1 MWLFFGLGAIVF
13 ACLNLYNFYKNRDSC
28 LYRFISMALT
38 CLTLL
43 DFYRDGA
50 QRVIN
55 EGWAGLM
62 DILPTM
68 ATALLFLTLA
78 SIIINGI
85 TLFKRKKKSLSKYF

>member
-13 ACLNLYNFYKNRDSC
+13 ACLNLYNFYKNRDSS

-43 DFYRDGA
+43 AFYRDAA
-50 QRVIN
+50 QRVVS
-55 EGWAGLM
+55 EDWAGLM

-78 SIIINGI
+78 AIVINGF
-85 TLFKRKKKSLSKYF
+85 TLFKSKK